1 MRHRSDSAAQATRSS
16 PSVGP
21 STRSSSTSDLKRGM
35 GIWVWSRRPAR
46 IVRSN
51 GDGTYEVEYRG
62 EAEFSSTVE
71 RNDLD
76 PMDVEERSEYLLKP
90 RLEPDGNAPME
101 ERRAPI
107 RKLMDEWP
115 ISRAQMVKLL
125 GFSPPKVDRLI
136 GEQYLPLEVAVLI
149 STIFEVEVDPEVVNV
164 NEREHLEEALAAARE
179 GAKEVQR
186 QGKKP
191 RSP

>member
-1 MRHRSDSAAQATRSS
+1 MRNRSDSAAQATRS
-16 PSVGP
+16 
-21 STRSSSTSDLKRGM
+21 TSTSDLKRGM

-46 IVRSN
+46 IVRSH
-51 GDGTYEVEYRG
+51 GDGTYEVEYLG
-62 EAEFSSTVE
+62 EPEFTNQVE

-76 PMDVEERSEYLLKP
+76 PMDYEERSEYLPKP
-90 RLEPDGNAPME
+90 RLETDGNAPME

-136 GEQYLPLEVAVLI
+136 VEHYLPLEVAVLVA
-149 STIFEVEVDPEVVNV
+149 TVFEVEVDPEVVNV
-164 NEREHLEEALAAARE
+164 HEREHLDEALAAARE
-179 GAKEVQR
+179 GAKEVE
-186 QGKKP
+186 KKS
-191 RSP
+191 RKKSGE